1 MLHVT
6 NPGISIILQH
16 LDFADFRG
24 LNMPMWLRHV
34 HRSTSINKCKKL
46 KCYGFEIRTS
56 YQYYPITKE

>member
-1 MLHVT
+1 MLHVA

-24 LNMPMWLRHV
+24 LNMPICLRHV
-34 HRSTSINKCKKL
+34 QKLVNAKL
-46 KCYGFEIRTS
+46 KCYGREIRIS